1 MPKLYLMA
9 RLYRLK
15 TFLTWEVPHGLR
27 NLWKFRSEVWHHC
40 DYDFN
45 GMLRMMQKSSRLL
58 SEHIKKHNIVKRA
71 DKSARQALIFSELC
85 RRIATEETYYDEPY
99 FKVPRGKD
107 KIGKYSRYVYRY
119 NYDVEYLSK
128 MAKFIPH
135 WWD

>member
-1 MPKLYLMA
+1 
-9 RLYRLK
+9 
-15 TFLTWEVPHGLR
+15 
-27 NLWKFRSEVWHHC
+27 
-40 DYDFN
+40 
-45 GMLRMMQKSSRLL
+45 MMQKSSRLL